1 MTLLQQ
7 LLFPRKVT
15 RISHFKVTGEVVK
28 SKKVWFHTCSAE
40 VDQKRHGSSDWEN
53 WAHRNMNAPHGS
65 GVDFFVV
72 VLLLHG
78 AIRKFCVTT
87 TWHCCFH
94 TQKESG
100 LHIFYVPDFCY
111 QHCHFH
117 APLIYSKLNELNFSL
132 FQCKSA
138 EHLTIAFAPGKEE
151 KKYGVHAACSDC
163 M

>member
-1 MTLLQQ
+1 
-7 LLFPRKVT
+7 
-15 RISHFKVTGEVVK
+15 
-28 SKKVWFHTCSAE
+28 
-40 VDQKRHGSSDWEN
+40 
-53 WAHRNMNAPHGS
+53 MNAPHGS

-117 APLIYSKLNELNFSL
+117 APLIYSKLNGFNFTL

-138 EHLTIAFAPGKEE
+138 EHLTILFNLIYTTASAPGKEP
-151 KKYGVHAACSDC
+151 KKLWCACC
-163 M
+163 MFMCASLLFYRALFALLLFSIRFTPILSSFLALSLIHI